1 MRIVLNLGKGGVGKT
16 TTSAASA
23 VRAAALGH
31 RTLVVSTDIAHSLA
45 DVLDRPLGDEPV
57 RLADNLWGQE
67 INVIAEM
74 RRHWQEVRPRL
85 NSLLQQE
92 GMDAVA
98 AEELAIVPGMDELVA
113 LAQVNELSKS
123 GDYDAVFVDAAP
135 TGETIRLLSVPE
147 TVPWYVEQVQK
158 LGKKIPRIARPLA
171 KNMMGDAG
179 GFLDY
184 AGQLSGLVKE
194 LRATLVDPD
203 ISSYRLVVTPERMV
217 VKEALRAQTYLNLF
231 GYPIDAVVLNQV
243 LPQPQSDDPFLAQ
256 LWQQQQ
262 GYIRW
267 VEDSFR
273 PLPILRAPRH
283 AREVI
288 GLAALNELA
297 ESLFGQHDPTRVL
310 HRGPTQLIE
319 PVEGGYRMRI
329 PMPNVESERL
339 NMSKRGDELFVDVGN
354 IRREIALP
362 RVLAPL
368 EAAGATLR
376 DGFLEIRFAPPAE
389 QPAAASG

>member
-1 MRIVLNLGKGGVGKT
+1 MRIVLYLGKGGVGKT

-23 VRAAALGH
+23 VRSAALGH

-45 DVLDRPLGDEPV
+45 DVLDRPLGDAPV

-74 RRHWQEVRPRL
+74 RRHWQEVRPKL

-123 GDYDAVFVDAAP
+123 GEYDAVFVDAAP

-158 LGKKIPRIARPLA
+158 LGKKIPRIARPIA
-171 KNMMGDAG
+171 KNVMGDAG

-184 AGQLSGLVKE
+184 AGQLSTLVTD
-194 LRATLVDPD
+194 LRATLIDPE

-231 GYPIDAVVLNQV
+231 GYPLDAVVLNQV
-243 LPQPQSDDPFLAQ
+243 LPPPQTDDPFLRQ
-256 LWQQQQ
+256 LWEQQTASA
-262 GYIRW
+262 RCR
-267 VEDSFR
+267 SC
-273 PLPILRAPRH
+273 APRATP
-283 AREVI
+283 AR
-288 GLAALNELA
+288 
-297 ESLFGQHDPTRVL
+297 
-310 HRGPTQLIE
+310 
-319 PVEGGYRMRI
+319 
-329 PMPNVESERL
+329 
-339 NMSKRGDELFVDVGN
+339 
-354 IRREIALP
+354 
-362 RVLAPL
+362 
-368 EAAGATLR
+368 
-376 DGFLEIRFAPPAE
+376 
-389 QPAAASG
+389 